1 MPHALSTLLIIL
13 MLVVG
18 PACDRDSASRILHP
32 PTEVGLLEDTA
43 GHIDIAQAASPQTA
57 PHYQIKRTNR
67 MSLGFCRSALWVRI
81 SLDQAPAQGRWVL
94 EVSAPWM
101 DRVDFYL
108 PKPDGGW
115 QKRSTGLEQPAADN
129 RLAVFALTAPADTPR
144 TGYAYLRL
152 QSVLSLNAGLRIWSE
167 AGFEASTVTD
177 TFLYGVLFGVMVA
190 MVLINLLVLITTR
203 DQAYLM
209 YILYLLSIIA
219 HQCCLQGQILFLP
232 TWVWPLVPSISLVV
246 SSLALFFGADFCRI
260 FLNVRKNAPRAYYL
274 LRGFQVAS
282 VCLLV
287 LGLTGQ
293 IWWGTWLVHSLAL
306 VGPLIGI
313 YAGFM
318 ALARG
323 FRPARFYLVAWV
335 VLLFGAM
342 SWGAWSMGVNFLVP
356 LPRSLITIAA
366 ALESVLLSL
375 ALADRIGVMQRE
387 RNVLA
392 QRERRYRQLSTTDE
406 LTGLFNSRY
415 FRSKLASEIV
425 HAHEL
430 GHPLGLVL
438 LDVDDLKRFND
449 TYGHTEGDRVLATLG
464 KLLHSAVRPADSP
477 CRYGGDEFAIL
488 LPGAD
493 SQASLNV
500 CRRMNESLARCVFL
514 PGDGAREVVTVS
526 LGTTQLQPGDDAYS
540 LLKRAD
546 RALYQAK
553 DKGKN
558 QTAELRG

>member
-1 MPHALSTLLIIL
+1 MPHALSALLIALI
-13 MLVVG
+13 LVVG
-18 PACDRDSASRILHP
+18 PACDRNSASRTIHP

-43 GHIDIAQAASPQTA
+43 GHMGIVQAASAQTA
-57 PHYQIKRTNR
+57 ARYQIKRTNR

-108 PKPDGGW
+108 PRPDGGW
-115 QKRSTGLEQPAADN
+115 QRQSTGLKQPAPDSH
-129 RLAVFALTAPADTPR
+129 LAVFALTAPADTLR

-152 QSVLSLNAGLRIWSE
+152 QSVLSLNAGLRIWPE
-167 AGFEASTVTD
+167 AAFENSTVTD
-177 TFLYGVLFGVMVA
+177 TFLYGVLFGVIVA
-190 MVLINLLVLITTR
+190 MVLINLLVLSTTR

-209 YILYLLSIIA
+209 YILYLTSIIA
-219 HQCCLQGQILFLP
+219 HQFCLQGQILFLP
-232 TWVWPLVPSISLVV
+232 TEIWHLVPAISLVV
-246 SSLALFFGADFCRI
+246 SSLALFFGADFCRVFI
-260 FLNVRKNAPRAYYL
+260 NVRKNAPLAYYL
-274 LRGFQVAS
+274 LRGFQAAA

-318 ALARG
+318 ALAQG

-342 SWGAWSMGVNFLVP
+342 SWAAWSMGVNFLVP

-392 QRERRYRQLSTTDE
+392 QRERRYRQLSTIDE
-406 LTGLFNSRY
+406 LTGLYNSRY
-415 FRSKLASEIV
+415 FRSKLAGDIV
-425 HAHEL
+425 HSHEL
-430 GHPLGLVL
+430 GQPLGLVI
-438 LDVDDLKRFND
+438 LDVDDFKHYND
-449 TYGHTEGDRVLATLG
+449 THGHTEGDKVLETLG
-464 KLLHSAVRPADSP
+464 KIMQSAVRPADSP

-493 SQASLNV
+493 TQACLAV
-500 CRRMNESLARCVFL
+500 CCRISEALGRCVFL
-514 PGDGAREVVTVS
+514 PGDGAREVVTAS
-526 LGTTQLQPGDDAYS
+526 IGAAQLQPGDNTHS

-558 QTAELRG
+558 CTVSCTG

>member
-1 MPHALSTLLIIL
+1 MPRVSFILALTSALLVFLLFI
-13 MLVVG
+13 
-18 PACDRDSASRILHP
+18 CSAAPGADHP
-32 PTEVGLLEDTA
+32 PTEVGFLKDTT
-43 GHIDIAQAASPQTA
+43 GSMGIVQATSANTA
-57 PHYQIKRTNR
+57 PLYQIKHTNR
-67 MSLGFCRSALWVRI
+67 MSLGFCRDPLWVRI
-81 SLDQAPAQGRWVL
+81 PLDQAPAQGRWVL
-94 EVSAPWM
+94 EVAAPWM
-101 DRVDFYL
+101 DRVDLYL
-108 PKPDGGW
+108 PDPQGGW
-115 QKRSTGLEQPAADN
+115 QRQSTGLEQPLASN
-129 RLAVFALTAPADTPR
+129 RQGVFALKAPADSPR
-144 TGYAYLRL
+144 SGYAYLRL

-167 AGFEASTVTD
+167 DAFEINNSTD
-177 TFLYGVLFGVMVA
+177 TFLYGLLYGVMGA
-190 MVLINLLVLITTR
+190 MVLINLLVLLTTR
-203 DQAYLM
+203 DRAYLM
-209 YILYLLSIIA
+209 YVLYLLSIMA
-219 HQCCLQGQILFLP
+219 HQFCLQGQILFLP

-246 SSLALFFGADFCRI
+246 SALALFFGAAFCRV
-260 FLNVRKNAPRAYYL
+260 FLNIKKNAPFADYF
-274 LRGFQVAS
+274 LRGFMAAS
-282 VCLLV
+282 LVLLV
-287 LGLTGQ
+287 LGVAGE

-342 SWGAWSMGVNFLVP
+342 SWGAWSMGGEFLVP

-375 ALADRIGVMQRE
+375 ALADRIGVIQRE

-438 LDVDDLKRFND
+438 LDVDDFKRYND
-449 TYGHTEGDRVLATLG
+449 TYGHTEGDKVLETLG
-464 KLLHSAVRPADSP
+464 RLLRSAVRPADSP

-493 SQASLNV
+493 AEASREV
-500 CRRMNESLARCVFL
+500 CRRISEALARCVFL
-514 PGDGAREVVTVS
+514 PGNGAREVVTAS
-526 LGTTQLQPGDDAYS
+526 LGATQIKPGDDAYS

-553 DKGKN
+553 DMGKN
-558 QTAELRG
+558 QTVGLSA